1 MAMTLVHDGP
11 KMDWTMDNKIY
22 DRYLIWKSDVE
33 LIFSSALIDS
43 SPLQKSSYLRLWMGK
58 EAKPLLQKWIS
69 TKKLDL
75 SSEDEAAK
83 KKPNMANLSNGFII
97 QTYWDLLEEELKPK
111 GNKLLSILE
120 LLSDRSKQGS
130 KPLNEWLSYVFNL
143 VETCEYGDSKNRII
157 RDILIKGCASD
168 KARESIIRKGD
179 KIKHSEVI
187 EILQTENATCSTYE
201 TLKEFD
207 STSRQ
212 IQPAT
217 VHYASYEKSKK
228 PKQNS
233 NSNDSSS
240 QCFRCGQPFSKE
252 HLKVCKAQNVHCNEC
267 GKHGH
272 FQIVCK
278 SLGQFPRRAQRQQNS
293 NSTDRKQTHYVSDAP
308 VQSATGYYNEQGN
321 WVAEPPRPSPVIQ
334 KAHLVSAKQK
344 VPVIQ
349 DIQDIHPEIDPET
362 SLTQG
367 MTQSQ
372 ILSRENIKTCS
383 FSKDSVPNRSGL
395 QKQAIPT
402 EMQPIRQKSTNS
414 FSSSVLQVSQRSP
427 RDQDIQNSTDVSVQS
442 FRETETDPETHF
454 KVNNLISKKF
464 QVSHFRGVPEFFQK
478 KEEIVLQLP
487 IEEFQFQQ
495 FCKLLNVGELFL
507 CRDLL
512 EKEIYGK

>member
-22 DRYLIWKSDVE
+22 DRYLVWKSDVE

-43 SPLQKSSYLRLWMGK
+43 SALQKSAYLRLWMGK

-75 SSEDEAAK
+75 STEEEAAK
-83 KKPNMANLSNGFII
+83 KKPNVSNLSNGFII
-97 QTYWDLLEEELKPK
+97 QTYWDLLEDELKPK
-111 GNKLLSILE
+111 GNKILSILE

-143 VETCEYGDSKNRII
+143 VEVCGYGDSKNRII

-179 KIKHSEVI
+179 KIKHLEVI
-187 EILQTENATCSTYE
+187 EILQTEDATSSTYE
-201 TLKEFD
+201 TLKELN

-217 VHYASYEKSKK
+217 VHYASYEKFKK
-228 PKQNS
+228 SKQNS
-233 NSNDSSS
+233 NSNDTSSS

-278 SLGQFPRRAQRQQNS
+278 SLGQFPKRAQRQQNS
-293 NSTDRKQTHYVSDAP
+293 NSTDRKQTHYVSDVP
-308 VQSATGYYNEQGN
+308 VQSVTGFYNEQGN

-334 KAHLVSAKQK
+334 KAHFVSVKQK
-344 VPVIQ
+344 VPA
-349 DIQDIHPEIDPET
+349 IQDIHPEIDPET

-367 MTQSQ
+367 MTKSQ
-372 ILSRENIKTCS
+372 FFPSENSKTFNFSRDAVSPHSGSNLQA
-383 FSKDSVPNRSGL
+383 FS
-395 QKQAIPT
+395 T
-402 EMQPIRQKSTNS
+402 EKQPIWQKSTNS
-414 FSSSVLQVSQRSP
+414 FSSPVLQALQEP
-427 RDQDIQNSTDVSVQS
+427 PGDQDIQNSTNVSVQS
-442 FRETETDPETHF
+442 FCDTETDPETHS
-454 KVNNLISKKF
+454 KVTSIISKKF
-464 QVSHFRGVPEFFQK
+464 QVSNFRDVPDFFQK

-495 FCKLLNVGELFL
+495 FCKLLNTKEIFQ

-512 EKEIYGK
+512 EKELYGK

>member
-69 TKKLDL
+69 TKRLDL

-111 GNKLLSILE
+111 GNKILSILE

-143 VETCEYGDSKNRII
+143 VEVCGYGDSKNRII

-187 EILQTENATCSTYE
+187 EILQTEDATSSTYE

-212 IQPAT
+212 TQPAT

-228 PKQNS
+228 SKQNS

-278 SLGQFPRRAQRQQNS
+278 SLGQFPKRAQRQQNS
-293 NSTDRKQTHYVSDAP
+293 NSTDRKQTHYVSDIP
-308 VQSATGYYNEQGN
+308 VQNATGFYNEQGN
-321 WVAEPPRPSPVIQ
+321 WVAEPPRPPPVIQ
-334 KAHLVSAKQK
+334 TAHLVSVKQK

-349 DIQDIHPEIDPET
+349 DIQDIHPEIDPELP
-362 SLTQG
+362 STQG
-367 MTQSQ
+367 MAESQ
-372 ILSRENIKTCS
+372 ISFRE
-383 FSKDSVPNRSGL
+383 SK
-395 QKQAIPT
+395 QT
-402 EMQPIRQKSTNS
+402 
-414 FSSSVLQVSQRSP
+414 FSSSKRQVSP
-427 RDQDIQNSTDVSVQS
+427 VQVR
-442 FRETETDPETHF
+442 FHR
-454 KVNNLISKKF
+454 
-464 QVSHFRGVPEFFQK
+464 
-478 KEEIVLQLP
+478 
-487 IEEFQFQQ
+487 QFQP
-495 FCKLLNVGELFL
+495 KSSLYGRIRPNPPVLPSYRFL
-507 CRDLL
+507 INLQ
-512 EKEIYGK
+512 EIRTFSNLSRASVIQKQIQKHIQR

>member
-11 KMDWTMDNKIY
+11 TMDWTMDNKIY
-22 DRYLIWKSDVE
+22 DHYLIWKSDVE
-33 LIFSSALIDS
+33 LIFSSALLGA

-75 SSEDEAAK
+75 STEEEAAK
-83 KKPNMANLSNGFII
+83 KKPNFNNLSNGFII

-111 GNKLLSILE
+111 GNKILSILE

-143 VETCEYGDSKNRII
+143 VETCEYGNSKDRII

-168 KARESIIRKGD
+168 KARESIIRRGD

-187 EILQTENATCSTYE
+187 EILQTEDATSSTYE

-228 PKQNS
+228 SKQNS
-233 NSNDSSS
+233 NSNDTSSS

-278 SLGQFPRRAQRQQNS
+278 SLGQFPKRAQRQQNS
-293 NSTDRKQTHYVSDAP
+293 NSTDRRQTHYVSDTP
-308 VQSATGYYNEQGN
+308 VQSATGFYNEQGN

-334 KAHLVSAKQK
+334 KAHLVSVKQK
-344 VPVIQ
+344 VPA
-349 DIQDIHPEIDPET
+349 IQDIHPEIDPET

-367 MTQSQ
+367 MAKSQ
-372 ILSRENIKTCS
+372 FFPSENSKTFNFPRDAVS
-383 FSKDSVPNRSGL
+383 PHSGSNLQAFS
-395 QKQAIPT
+395 T
-402 EMQPIRQKSTNS
+402 EKQPIRQKSTNS
-414 FSSSVLQVSQRSP
+414 FSSPVLQAFQESP
-427 RDQDIQNSTDVSVQS
+427 GDQDIQNSTNVSVQS
-442 FRETETDPETHF
+442 SHDTETDPETHS
-454 KVNNLISKKF
+454 KVTSLISKKF
-464 QVSHFRGVPEFFQK
+464 QVSNFREVPEFFQK

-487 IEEFQFQQ
+487 IEELQFQQ
-495 FCKLLNVGELFL
+495 FCKLLNTKEIFQ

-512 EKEIYGK
+512 EKELYGK

>member
-69 TKKLDL
+69 TKKIDL

-111 GNKLLSILE
+111 GNKILSILE

-143 VETCEYGDSKNRII
+143 VEVCGYGDSKNRII

-168 KARESIIRKGD
+168 KARESIIRRGD

-187 EILQTENATCSTYE
+187 EILQTEDATSSTYE

-212 IQPAT
+212 TQPAT

-228 PKQNS
+228 SKQNS

-278 SLGQFPRRAQRQQNS
+278 SLGQFPKRAQRQQNS
-293 NSTDRKQTHYVSDAP
+293 NSTNRKQTHYVSDAP

-321 WVAEPPRPSPVIQ
+321 WVAEPPRPPPVIQ
-334 KAHLVSAKQK
+334 TAHLVSVKQK

-349 DIQDIHPEIDPET
+349 DIQDIHPEIDPELP
-362 SLTQG
+362 STQG
-367 MTQSQ
+367 MTESQ
-372 ILSRENIKTCS
+372 ISFRE
-383 FSKDSVPNRSGL
+383 SK
-395 QKQAIPT
+395 QT
-402 EMQPIRQKSTNS
+402 
-414 FSSSVLQVSQRSP
+414 FSSSKRQVSPHSGSISQANFNRKAAYTAEF
-427 RDQDIQNSTDVSVQS
+427 DQILQF
-442 FRETETDPETHF
+442 FRLTGF
-454 KVNNLISKKF
+454 
-464 QVSHFRGVPEFFQK
+464 
-478 KEEIVLQLP
+478 
-487 IEEFQFQQ
+487 
-495 FCKLLNVGELFL
+495 
-507 CRDLL
+507 
-512 EKEIYGK
+512 

>member
-75 SSEDEAAK
+75 STQEEAAK
-83 KKPNMANLSNGFII
+83 KKPSTANLSNGFII

-179 KIKHSEVI
+179 KIKYSEVI
-187 EILQTENATCSTYE
+187 EILQTEDATCSTYE

-334 KAHLVSAKQK
+334 KAHLVSVKQK

-349 DIQDIHPEIDPET
+349 DIHDIHPEIDPDT

-372 ILSRENIKTCS
+372 ILSRENSKTFN
-383 FSKDSVPNRSGL
+383 FSKDAVSNRSGSIL
-395 QKQAIPT
+395 QAIPT
-402 EMQPIRQKSTNS
+402 EKQPMRQISTKTC
-414 FSSSVLQVSQRSP
+414 SSSVLQVSQRSP
-427 RDQDIQNSTDVSVQS
+427 RDQDIQNPTDVSVQS
-442 FRETETDPETHF
+442 FRDTETDPETHS
-454 KVNNLISKKF
+454 KVGNLISKKF

>member
-1 MAMTLVHDGP
+1 MAMGLVHDGP
-11 KMDWTMDNKIY
+11 TMDWTMDNKIY

-33 LIFSSALIDS
+33 LIFSSALLGA

-58 EAKPLLQKWIS
+58 EAKPLIQKWIS

-75 SSEDEAAK
+75 STEEEAAK
-83 KKPNMANLSNGFII
+83 KKPAVSNLSNGFII

-187 EILQTENATCSTYE
+187 EILQTEDATSSTYE

-228 PKQNS
+228 SKQIPNS
-233 NSNDSSS
+233 NAPSSS

-252 HLKVCKAQNVHCNEC
+252 HFKVCKAQNVHCNEC

-278 SLGQFPRRAQRQQNS
+278 SLGQFPKRAQRQQNS
-293 NSTDRKQTHYVSDAP
+293 NFTNRKQTHYVSDAP
-308 VQSATGYYNEQGN
+308 VQNATGYYNEQGN
-321 WVAEPPRPSPVIQ
+321 WVAEPPRPSPIIQ
-334 KAHLVSAKQK
+334 TAHLVSVKQK

-349 DIQDIHPEIDPET
+349 DIQDIHPEINPET
-362 SLTQG
+362 PL
-367 MTQSQ
+367 
-372 ILSRENIKTCS
+372 
-383 FSKDSVPNRSGL
+383 
-395 QKQAIPT
+395 
-402 EMQPIRQKSTNS
+402 
-414 FSSSVLQVSQRSP
+414 
-427 RDQDIQNSTDVSVQS
+427 
-442 FRETETDPETHF
+442 H
-454 KVNNLISKKF
+454 
-464 QVSHFRGVPEFFQK
+464 
-478 KEEIVLQLP
+478 KE
-487 IEEFQFQQ
+487 
-495 FCKLLNVGELFL
+495 
-507 CRDLL
+507 
-512 EKEIYGK
+512 

>member
-22 DRYLIWKSDVE
+22 DRYLVWKSDVE
-33 LIFSSALIDS
+33 LIFSSALIEA
-43 SPLQKSSYLRLWMGK
+43 SPLQKSAYLRLWTGK

-69 TKKLDL
+69 TKKLDF
-75 SSEDEAAK
+75 SSEDEATK
-83 KKPNMANLSNGFII
+83 KKSTKLSSGFII

-111 GNKLLSILE
+111 GNKILSILE
-120 LLSDRSKQGS
+120 LLSDQSKQGS

-143 VETCEYGDSKNRII
+143 VEVCGYGDSKNRII

-179 KIKHSEVI
+179 KIKHLEVI
-187 EILQTENATCSTYE
+187 EILQTEDATSSTYE

-228 PKQNS
+228 SKQNS
-233 NSNDSSS
+233 NSNDTSSS

-278 SLGQFPRRAQRQQNS
+278 SLGQFPKRAQKQQNS
-293 NSTDRKQTHYVSDAP
+293 NSTDRRQTHYVSDTP
-308 VQSATGYYNEQGN
+308 VQSATGFYNEQGN

-334 KAHLVSAKQK
+334 KAHLVSVKK
-344 VPVIQ
+344 VPA
-349 DIQDIHPEIDPET
+349 IQDIHPEIDPDT

-367 MTQSQ
+367 MTKSQ
-372 ILSRENIKTCS
+372 FFPSENIKTFNS
-383 FSKDSVPNRSGL
+383 SRDAVSPRTGSNLQAFS
-395 QKQAIPT
+395 T
-402 EMQPIRQKSTNS
+402 EKQPIRQKSTNS
-414 FSSSVLQVSQRSP
+414 FSSPDLQAPQESP
-427 RDQDIQNSTDVSVQS
+427 RDQDIQNSNNVSVQS
-442 FRETETDPETHF
+442 FRDTETDPETHS
-454 KVNNLISKKF
+454 KVTSLISKKF
-464 QVSHFRGVPEFFQK
+464 QVSNFREIPEFFQK

-495 FCKLLNVGELFL
+495 FCKLLNTKEIFQ

-512 EKEIYGK
+512 EKELYGK

>member
-58 EAKPLLQKWIS
+58 EAKPLIQKWIS

-75 SSEDEAAK
+75 SSQEEAAK
-83 KKPNMANLSNGFII
+83 KKSSTANLSNGFII

-143 VETCEYGDSKNRII
+143 VETCDYGDSKNRII

-187 EILQTENATCSTYE
+187 EILQTEDATSNTYE

-228 PKQNS
+228 SKQNS
-233 NSNDSSS
+233 NSNAPSSS
-240 QCFRCGQPFSKE
+240 QCFRCGQPFSRD
-252 HLKVCKAQNVHCNEC
+252 HLAVCKAQNVHCNEC

-278 SLGQFPRRAQRQQNS
+278 SLGQFPKRAQRQQNS

-308 VQSATGYYNEQGN
+308 VQNALGFYNEQGN
-321 WVAEPPRPSPVIQ
+321 WVAEPPRSSPIIQ
-334 KAHLVSAKQK
+334 TAHLVSVKQK

-349 DIQDIHPEIDPET
+349 DIQDIHPEADPELP
-362 SLTQG
+362 STQG

-372 ILSRENIKTCS
+372 IS
-383 FSKDSVPNRSGL
+383 FQR
-395 QKQAIPT
+395 KQARHSSSSRDADFSLFRSS
-402 EMQPIRQKSTNS
+402 ELHASSMEKQPIQ
-414 FSSSVLQVSQRSP
+414 
-427 RDQDIQNSTDVSVQS
+427 QNSTKSSSSFVITGFLSNLQEIRTFTDLKMFLYKASV
-442 FRETETDPETHF
+442 
-454 KVNNLISKKF
+454 V
-464 QVSHFRGVPEFFQK
+464 QK
-478 KEEIVLQLP
+478 QIQKHIP
-487 IEEFQFQQ
+487 
-495 FCKLLNVGELFL
+495 
-507 CRDLL
+507 R
-512 EKEIYGK
+512 

>member
-1 MAMTLVHDGP
+1 MTLVHDGP

-69 TKKLDL
+69 TKKLDF
-75 SSEDEAAK
+75 STQEEAAK
-83 KKPNMANLSNGFII
+83 KKPSTSNLSNGFII

-187 EILQTENATCSTYE
+187 EILQTEDATCSTYE

-334 KAHLVSAKQK
+334 KAHLISVKQK

-349 DIQDIHPEIDPET
+349 DIHDIHPEIDPET

-372 ILSRENIKTCS
+372 ILSRENSKTCS
-383 FSKDSVPNRSGL
+383 FSKDSVSNRSGL
-395 QKQAIPT
+395 QKQATPI

-427 RDQDIQNSTDVSVQS
+427 RDQDIQNSTNVSVQS
-442 FRETETDPETHF
+442 FHETEQIH
-454 KVNNLISKKF
+454 KHI
-464 QVSHFRGVPEFFQK
+464 QR
-478 KEEIVLQLP
+478 
-487 IEEFQFQQ
+487 
-495 FCKLLNVGELFL
+495 
-507 CRDLL
+507 
-512 EKEIYGK
+512 

>member
-69 TKKLDL
+69 TKRLDL

-83 KKPNMANLSNGFII
+83 KKPNMTNLSNGFII

-111 GNKLLSILE
+111 GNKILSILE

-143 VETCEYGDSKNRII
+143 VEVCGYGDSKNRII

-168 KARESIIRKGD
+168 KARESIITRGD

-187 EILQTENATCSTYE
+187 EILQTEDATSSTYE

-212 IQPAT
+212 TQPAT
-217 VHYASYEKSKK
+217 VHYASYEKSRKS
-228 PKQNS
+228 KQNS

-278 SLGQFPRRAQRQQNS
+278 SLGQFPKRAQRQQNS

-321 WVAEPPRPSPVIQ
+321 WVAEPPRPPPVIQ
-334 KAHLVSAKQK
+334 TAHLVSVKQK

-349 DIQDIHPEIDPET
+349 DIQDIHPEIDPDT

-367 MTQSQ
+367 MTKSQ
-372 ILSRENIKTCS
+372 ILSTENKKTFN
-383 FSKDSVPNRSGL
+383 FSRDVVSPRSGSIS
-395 QKQAIPT
+395 QAIST
-402 EMQPIRQKSTNS
+402 EEQPIRQNSTK
-414 FSSSVLQVSQRSP
+414 SSSSSILQVSYRSP
-427 RDQDIQNSTDVSVQS
+427 RDQDIQQSPNVSVQS
-442 FRETETDPETHF
+442 FHDTETDPETHS

-464 QVSHFRGVPEFFQK
+464 QVSHFRDVPEFFQK

-487 IEEFQFQQ
+487 IKEFQFQQ

>member
-1 MAMTLVHDGP
+1 MTLVHDGP

-22 DRYLIWKSDVE
+22 DRYLVWKSDVE

-58 EAKPLLQKWIS
+58 EAKPLIQKWIS

-111 GNKLLSILE
+111 GNKILSILE

-143 VETCEYGDSKNRII
+143 VEVCGYGDSKNRII

-179 KIKHSEVI
+179 KIKYSEVI
-187 EILQTENATCSTYE
+187 EILQTEDAMSNTYE

-228 PKQNS
+228 SKQNS
-233 NSNDSSS
+233 NLSSS
-240 QCFRCGQPFSKE
+240 QCFRCGQPFSRD
-252 HLKVCKAQNVHCNEC
+252 HLAVCKAQNVHCNEC

-278 SLGQFPRRAQRQQNS
+278 SLGQFPKRAQRQQNS

-308 VQSATGYYNEQGN
+308 VQNALGFYNEQGN
-321 WVAEPPRPSPVIQ
+321 WVAEPPRTSPIVQ
-334 KAHLVSAKQK
+334 TAHLVSVKQK

-349 DIQDIHPEIDPET
+349 DIHDIHPEADPELP
-362 SLTQG
+362 STQG
-367 MTQSQ
+367 MTESQ
-372 ILSRENIKTCS
+372 ISFRET
-383 FSKDSVPNRSGL
+383 
-395 QKQAIPT
+395 KQAFSSPKKQISSSRGSNLHT
-402 EMQPIRQKSTNS
+402 SSMEKQPIRQNLTK
-414 FSSSVLQVSQRSP
+414 SSSSSALQVSKQSP
-427 RDQDIQNSTDVSVQS
+427 RDQDIHRSQIVSVQS
-442 FRETETDPETHF
+442 FRDTETDPETHS
-454 KVNNLISKKF
+454 KVNSIISKKF
-464 QVSHFRGVPEFFQK
+464 QVSTFRDVPEFFQR

-487 IEEFQFQQ
+487 IEENQFQQ
-495 FCKLLNVGELFL
+495 FCKLLNVGEIFL

-512 EKEIYGK
+512 EKELYGK

>member
-1 MAMTLVHDGP
+1 MAMALVHDGP
-11 KMDWTMDNKIY
+11 TMDWTMDNKIY
-22 DRYLIWKSDVE
+22 DRYLIRKSDVE
-33 LIFSSALIDS
+33 LIFSSALLGA

-58 EAKPLLQKWIS
+58 EAKPLIQKWIS

-75 SSEDEAAK
+75 STEEEAAK
-83 KKPNMANLSNGFII
+83 KKPSVSNLSNGFII

-143 VETCEYGDSKNRII
+143 VESCEYGDSKNRII

-187 EILQTENATCSTYE
+187 GILQTEDATSNTYE

-228 PKQNS
+228 SKQNS
-233 NSNDSSS
+233 NSNNSSS
-240 QCFRCGQPFSKE
+240 QCFRCGQPFSRD
-252 HLKVCKAQNVHCNEC
+252 HLAVCKAKNVHCNEC
-267 GKHGH
+267 GKQGH

-278 SLGQFPRRAQRQQNS
+278 SLGQFPKRAQRQQNT

-308 VQSATGYYNEQGN
+308 VQNATGYYNEQGN
-321 WVAEPPRPSPVIQ
+321 WVAEPPRPSPIIQ

-349 DIQDIHPEIDPET
+349 DIHDIHPEIDPDT

-372 ILSRENIKTCS
+372 ILSTENSKKFN
-383 FSKDSVPNRSGL
+383 FSRDTVSPRSGPEMHV
-395 QKQAIPT
+395 IPM
-402 EMQPIRQKSTNS
+402 EKQPIRQKLTNS
-414 FSSSVLQVSQRSP
+414 FNSSVLQASQKSP
-427 RDQDIQNSTDVSVQS
+427 RDQDIQNSTNVSVQS
-442 FRETETDPETHF
+442 FHDTETDPETHS
-454 KVNNLISKKF
+454 KVNSLISKKF
-464 QVSHFRGVPEFFQK
+464 PSFSFQRCSRILP
-478 KEEIVLQLP
+478 KEGGNSSTASNRRISIPAILQAS
-487 IEEFQFQQ
+487 QH
-495 FCKLLNVGELFL
+495 
-507 CRDLL
+507 
-512 EKEIYGK
+512 

>member
-1 MAMTLVHDGP
+1 
-11 KMDWTMDNKIY
+11 
-22 DRYLIWKSDVE
+22 
-33 LIFSSALIDS
+33 
-43 SPLQKSSYLRLWMGK
+43 MGK

-69 TKKLDL
+69 TKKLDF
-75 SSEDEAAK
+75 STQDEAAK
-83 KKPNMANLSNGFII
+83 KKPSNANLSNGFII

-111 GNKLLSILE
+111 GKKLLSILE
-120 LLSDRSKQGS
+120 LLSDRNKQGS

-187 EILQTENATCSTYE
+187 EILQTEDAMSSTYE
-201 TLKEFD
+201 TLKEFN

-212 IQPAT
+212 TQPAT

-252 HLKVCKAQNVHCNEC
+252 YLKVCKAQNVHCHEC

-278 SLGQFPRRAQRQQNS
+278 SLGQFPRQAQRQQNS

-308 VQSATGYYNEQGN
+308 VQKATGYYNEQGN
-321 WVAEPPRPSPVIQ
+321 WVAEPPRPSPIIQ
-334 KAHLVSAKQK
+334 TAHLVSVKQK

-349 DIQDIHPEIDPET
+349 DIQDIHPEIDPDT

-372 ILSRENIKTCS
+372 ISFRETKHTSN
-383 FSKDSVPNRSGL
+383 FSKDKVSPRSGSNL
-395 QKQAIPT
+395 QAFSMEK
-402 EMQPIRQKSTNS
+402 QPIWQKLTNS

-427 RDQDIQNSTDVSVQS
+427 RDQDIQHPTDVSGQS
-442 FRETETDPETHF
+442 FRDTETDPETHS
-454 KVNNLISKKF
+454 KVNNLIFKEVSSFSFQRCSRIFPKK
-464 QVSHFRGVPEFFQK
+464 RGNSSTASNRRISIPA
-478 KEEIVLQLP
+478 ILQTS
-487 IEEFQFQQ
+487 Q
-495 FCKLLNVGELFL
+495 CW
-507 CRDLL
+507 
-512 EKEIYGK
+512 

>member
-11 KMDWTMDNKIY
+11 TMDWTMDNKIY

-33 LIFSSALIDS
+33 LIFSSALLGA

-75 SSEDEAAK
+75 STEEEAAK
-83 KKPNMANLSNGFII
+83 KKPNVSNLLNGFII

-179 KIKHSEVI
+179 KIQHSEVI
-187 EILQTENATCSTYE
+187 EILQTEDATSSTYE

-217 VHYASYEKSKK
+217 VHYALYEKSKK
-228 PKQNS
+228 SKQNS
-233 NSNDSSS
+233 NSNDTSSS

-278 SLGQFPRRAQRQQNS
+278 SLGQFPKQAQMQQNS
-293 NSTDRKQTHYVSDAP
+293 NSTDRKQTHYVSDVP
-308 VQSATGYYNEQGN
+308 VQSATGYYNEQDN

-334 KAHLVSAKQK
+334 KAHLVSVKQK
-344 VPVIQ
+344 VPA
-349 DIQDIHPEIDPET
+349 IQDIHPEIDPET
-362 SLTQG
+362 FLMQR
-367 MTQSQ
+367 MTKSQ
-372 ILSRENIKTCS
+372 FFPSENSKMFNSSRDAVSPHSGSNLQA
-383 FSKDSVPNRSGL
+383 FS
-395 QKQAIPT
+395 T
-402 EMQPIRQKSTNS
+402 EKSPIWQKSTNS
-414 FSSSVLQVSQRSP
+414 FSSPVLQALQESP
-427 RDQDIQNSTDVSVQS
+427 RDQDIQNPSNVSVQS
-442 FRETETDPETHF
+442 FRDTETDPETHS
-454 KVNNLISKKF
+454 KVTSIISKKF
-464 QVSHFRGVPEFFQK
+464 LVSNFRDVPEFFQK

-487 IEEFQFQQ
+487 IKEFQFQQ
-495 FCKLLNVGELFL
+495 FCKLLNTKEIFQ

-512 EKEIYGK
+512 EKELYGK

>member
-69 TKKLDL
+69 TKKIDL

-111 GNKLLSILE
+111 GNKILSILE

-143 VETCEYGDSKNRII
+143 VEVCGYGDSKNRII

-168 KARESIIRKGD
+168 KARESIIRRGD

-187 EILQTENATCSTYE
+187 EILQTEDATSSTYE

-212 IQPAT
+212 TQPAT

-228 PKQNS
+228 SKQNS

-278 SLGQFPRRAQRQQNS
+278 SLGQFPKRAQRQQNS

-321 WVAEPPRPSPVIQ
+321 WVAEPPRPPPVIQ
-334 KAHLVSAKQK
+334 TAHLVSVKQK

-349 DIQDIHPEIDPET
+349 DIQDIHPEIDPELP
-362 SLTQG
+362 STQG
-367 MTQSQ
+367 MTESQ
-372 ILSRENIKTCS
+372 ISFRESKQT
-383 FSKDSVPNRSGL
+383 FSSSKRQVSPRSGSIS
-395 QKQAIPT
+395 QAIST
-402 EMQPIRQKSTNS
+402 ERQPIRQNSTKSS
-414 FSSSVLQVSQRSP
+414 SSSVLQVSNQSL
-427 RDQDIQNSTDVSVQS
+427 RDQDIQNSTEVSVQS
-442 FRETETDPETHF
+442 SRNTETDPETHS
-454 KVNNLISKKF
+454 KVKDLISKKF
-464 QVSHFRGVPEFFQK
+464 QVSHFRDVPEFFQK

-487 IEEFQFQQ
+487 IEEIQFQQ

>member
-1 MAMTLVHDGP
+1 MAMTLAHDGP

-69 TKKLDL
+69 TKKLDF
-75 SSEDEAAK
+75 STQDEAAK
-83 KKPNMANLSNGFII
+83 KKPSTANLLNGFII

-187 EILQTENATCSTYE
+187 EILQTEDAMSSTYE

-212 IQPAT
+212 TQPAT

-233 NSNDSSS
+233 NSNDPSSS

-278 SLGQFPRRAQRQQNS
+278 SLGQFPKRAQRQQNS

-308 VQSATGYYNEQGN
+308 VQSATGFYNEQGN
-321 WVAEPPRPSPVIQ
+321 WIAEAPRPSPIIQ
-334 KAHLVSAKQK
+334 TAHLVSVKQK
-344 VPVIQ
+344 VP
-349 DIQDIHPEIDPET
+349 DIQDIHPEIDPDT
-362 SLTQG
+362 SLMQG
-367 MTQSQ
+367 MTKPQ
-372 ILSRENIKTCS
+372 ILSRENSKMFN
-383 FSKDSVPNRSGL
+383 FSRDAVSPRSGSNL
-395 QKQAIPT
+395 QAFSMEKQP
-402 EMQPIRQKSTNS
+402 MWQKSTNFS
-414 FSSSVLQVSQRSP
+414 SSSVLQVFQRSP
-427 RDQDIQNSTDVSVQS
+427 RDQDIQNSTNVSVQS
-442 FRETETDPETHF
+442 FRDTETDPETHS
-454 KVNNLISKKF
+454 KVKNLISKKF
-464 QVSHFRGVPEFFQK
+464 QVSHFRDVPEFFQK

>member
-75 SSEDEAAK
+75 STQEEAAK
-83 KKPNMANLSNGFII
+83 KKPSTANLSNGFII

-179 KIKHSEVI
+179 KIKYSEVI
-187 EILQTENATCSTYE
+187 EILQTEDATCSTYE

-334 KAHLVSAKQK
+334 KAHLVSVKQK

-349 DIQDIHPEIDPET
+349 DIHDIHPEIDPDT

-372 ILSRENIKTCS
+372 ILSRENSKTFN
-383 FSKDSVPNRSGL
+383 FSKDAVSNRSGSIL
-395 QKQAIPT
+395 QAIPT
-402 EMQPIRQKSTNS
+402 EKQPMRQISTKTC
-414 FSSSVLQVSQRSP
+414 SSSVLQVSQRSP

-442 FRETETDPETHF
+442 FRDTETDPETHS
-454 KVNNLISKKF
+454 KVGNLISKKF